1 MGYLIAALWV
11 GCALLALRFW
21 MGMVEQH
28 RQATFAKLRFEREQA
43 EREKAAAAA
52 AESRDA
58 ESTLAGQAR
67 KAA

>member
-28 RQATFAKLRFEREQA
+28 RQVTFAKLRFEREKA